1 MTEIREYT
9 DSIAS
14 RARTASRTVRKLS
27 SKTKNSVL
35 LKLADLLKES
45 SAEIIRE
52 NSRDIEEGKAKN
64 LSPSLLDRLLLN
76 EKRIDALASAVREI
90 AALPD
95 PVGEVKRGLR
105 LPNGLELVTKRVPL
119 GTVLVIYESRPNVT
133 IDVAALAFKSGN
145 AAILRGGS
153 EAIHS
158 NKILCGIF
166 RKLLESENISPDA
179 VVLVERTD
187 RSYMVPLL
195 KNSANI
201 DIVVPRGGEALI
213 QFVSENSLIPV
224 VKHDKGV
231 CNMFV
236 DESADI
242 EKAAE
247 IIVNSKL
254 QRTGVCNA
262 LENLFIHRNYPDTK
276 NLLKKLSDAGAVL
289 LLDENIHSEFPSAGK
304 AEEKDFYEEFLDSRL
319 SVRAVSGI
327 DEAIENITKYSSGHT
342 EAILSEKEGSIRH
355 FLENLDSAA
364 LFVNCS
370 TRFHDGGEFGLGAE
384 VGIST
389 GKLHVRGPMGLVHL
403 TTETTV
409 LIGTGQTRT

>member
-14 RARTASRTVRKLS
+14 RARLASRTVRKLS
-27 SKTKNSVL
+27 TKTKNSVL

-45 SAEIIRE
+45 SSEIIRE
-52 NSRDIEEGKAKN
+52 NSKDIEEGKSKN

-105 LPNGLELVTKRVPL
+105 LPNGLELITKRVPL

-158 NKILCGIF
+158 NKILCSLF

-179 VVLVERTD
+179 VVLVEKTD

-242 EKAAE
+242 QKTAD
-247 IIVNSKL
+247 IIINSKL

-262 LENLFIHRNYPDTK
+262 LENLFIHKNYPDTK
-276 NLLKKLSDAGAVL
+276 NLLKKLSEAGAEL
-289 LLDENIHSEFPSAGK
+289 LLDENIHSDFPSAKK

-342 EAILSEKEGSIRH
+342 EAILSEKESSIRY